1 MDTDHDNLITY
12 EQYFSILHV
21 NACTNELPVEM
32 KILNES
38 GRMKKMPESERI
50 KKMPERHSKLR
61 KHIWEQLKRRFELHM
76 KGRSLPANEI

>member
-1 MDTDHDNLITY
+1 MDTDNDSLITY
-12 EQYFSILHV
+12 EQYFSILYV

-38 GRMKKMPESERI
+38 GRMKKMPA
-50 KKMPERHSKLR
+50 RHSKLR
-61 KHIWEQLKRRFELHM
+61 KYMWEQLKRLFDLHM